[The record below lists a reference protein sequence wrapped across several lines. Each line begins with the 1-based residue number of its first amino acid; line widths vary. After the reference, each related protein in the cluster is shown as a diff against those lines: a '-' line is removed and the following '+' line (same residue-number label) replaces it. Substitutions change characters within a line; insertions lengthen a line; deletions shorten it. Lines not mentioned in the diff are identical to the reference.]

1 MFVQCF
7 QICMLTC
14 SHGLQCCSSILCWH
28 QKMSFL
34 YSGTQ
39 RLFSSLNCNRSVTD
53 ARIPHIVSRFIVQ
66 GYCQSKCI
74 KRPSLDSSW
83 YSLQNCIKIWPC
95 FCVTYCTHSSSAILY
110 TLTKEGRKGKDMI
123 FVIVRTAASYS
134 RLHTLG
140 QPDWHVFDCFDW
152 SKVLINKKS
161 ILFFY
166 KAADPLRLSQK
177 CRLTQMPHNVF
188 VLFLKQKIYTK
199 FQTLKKLLPW
209 WYFADVTEGTDCN
222 SMQNWAT
229 STRTC

>member
-123 FVIVRTAASYS
+123 FV
-134 RLHTLG
+134 
-140 QPDWHVFDCFDW
+140 
-152 SKVLINKKS
+152 
-161 ILFFY
+161 
-166 KAADPLRLSQK
+166 SQNRCK
-177 CRLTQMPHNVF
+177 LLAPPHIGPTRLTCF
-188 VLFLKQKIYTK
+188 WLFWLKQSSYK
-199 FQTLKKLLPW
+199 
-209 WYFADVTEGTDCN
+209 
-222 SMQNWAT
+222 
-229 STRTC
+229 